1 LQAPAK
7 SLEFRYSFDYDY
19 NQIMPLRSITITN
32 GELTDK
38 HLENLRYSRGTLQ
51 HLDME
56 NVTNTRLPAMA
67 LENLYK
73 LQSAVLPRI
82 MEEIPY
88 KFMSECVML
97 QAIEI
102 PSSVTNINDRAFEDC
117 RSLGSVVFNTET
129 GNPDL
134 SNLNYIGNW
143 AFYNCH
149 NLTEITVPEGVTEIG
164 LAAFYGCTYLE
175 ALSLSSTVRSIGDNS
190 FAKCSKLKSISISAE
205 MPPFIAAKTFYDVS
219 RQIPVTVPE
228 NSINYYA
235 THIYWS
241 EFVSLYEAG
250 DPNAI
255 MGNDQR
261 AYKIFNNNNQISI
274 ENPALLSVTVY
285 DVNGRIIDNNHSTLA
300 SPSINI
306 DVPKGI
312 YIVLIGNE
320 SVKVVL

>member
-1 LQAPAK
+1 
-7 SLEFRYSFDYDY
+7 
-19 NQIMPLRSITITN
+19 
-32 GELTDK
+32 
-38 HLENLRYSRGTLQ
+38 
-51 HLDME
+51 
-56 NVTNTRLPAMA
+56 
-67 LENLYK
+67 
-73 LQSAVLPRI
+73 
-82 MEEIPY
+82 
-88 KFMSECVML
+88 
-97 QAIEI
+97 
-102 PSSVTNINDRAFEDC
+102 
-117 RSLGSVVFNTET
+117 
-129 GNPDL
+129 
-134 SNLNYIGNW
+134 
-143 AFYNCH
+143 
-149 NLTEITVPEGVTEIG
+149 
-164 LAAFYGCTYLE
+164 
-175 ALSLSSTVRSIGDNS
+175 
-190 FAKCSKLKSISISAE
+190 

-255 MGNDQR
+255 MGKAQR

-320 SVKVVL
+320 SVKVVV